1 MLASLTP
8 RIAALDLMQQA
19 AGLEWPRHGH
29 ADFVASVILTVELL
43 FGSADE
49 EAADPHMSHRRQ
61 AERIESRLETELGER
76 HALGVL
82 VQVDDPRA
90 DHLYDCAR
98 ASRSRP

>member
-1 MLASLTP
+1 
-8 RIAALDLMQQA
+8 MQQA

-29 ADFVASVILTVELL
+29 ADFVAPIILTVELL

-49 EAADPHMSHRRQ
+49 EAADPHVSHRRQ
-61 AERIESRLETELGER
+61 AERIERRLKAELGER

-90 DHLYDCAR
+90 DDRTGCSG